1 MDILGL
7 ARHGLN
13 NFEQIGVLAV
23 LIVAFIS
30 LIYAW
35 LLRGIVMKRIRVPQ
49 KCRKYGKRSR

>member
-1 MDILGL
+1 MNILDL

-13 NFEQIGVLAV
+13 NFEQISILAV

-35 LLRGIVMKRIRVPQ
+35 LLRGTVLSLWTGIT
-49 KCRKYGKRSR
+49 